1 MRKGGKFGRGVLIAA
16 GLVFLC
22 AAIYFLVYDVYA
34 YCRQFEQKDWPTA
47 TATVIHVEARREGRR
62 GHYHTRYDIYY
73 QYEAAGDLYSGAI
86 YGLNAARQY
95 GESFSVKYDPSAPS
109 DSTHYLEPEFGLL
122 VSGVL
127 GFAVFGLAGG
137 HMVRSAWRRGGKG
150 GARRQA

>member
-95 GESFSVKYDPSAPS
+95 GMRLALKAQKKTRPWPCLFDAGNYSR
-109 DSTHYLEPEFGLL
+109 LL
-122 VSGVL
+122 
-127 GFAVFGLAGG
+127 
-137 HMVRSAWRRGGKG
+137 
-150 GARRQA
+150 